1 MEHIHNICDFHTN
14 YKSTADFEN
23 KFIDSIV
30 ALEKCVQD
38 PQNTELEAIFA
49 TSLLSHTKRFALRF
63 AWDYH
68 YKIPQTDGNYDIT
81 NDLFTLSFDDLQI
94 GKIVFI
100 KYYCGNSYS

>member
-1 MEHIHNICDFHTN
+1 MEQVYNICEFHTN
-14 YKSTADFEN
+14 YTSVEDFET
-23 KFIDSIV
+23 KFIASTL
-30 ALEKCVQD
+30 ALKNCVQD
-38 PQNTELEAIFA
+38 PQNTTLEAIFA

-68 YKIPQTDGNYDIT
+68 YKIPQICGNYEIT
-81 NDLFTLSFDDLQI
+81 KDLFTLSFDDLQT

>member
-1 MEHIHNICDFHTN
+1 MEHVHNICNFHTK
-14 YKSTADFEN
+14 YTSTSDFEN
-23 KFIDSIV
+23 KFIASVV

-49 TSLLSHTKRFALRF
+49 ISLLYHTKRIALRF

-68 YKIPQTDGNYDIT
+68 SKIPQTYGNYEIT
-81 NDLFTLSFDDLQI
+81 NDSFTLSFDDLQT